1 MSVSIGSSTAKA
13 SDGGFSFD
21 SVQAAALLDEVKSQQ
36 GRLDCVKIAALCKM
50 HNIDIDTL
58 LRACLPLASQLAVAP
73 VSEFYVGAI
82 VMGRDKAGDLNFY
95 FGANLEFANQAL
107 NLVVHAEQSAI
118 NNAWINGIKKFI
130 KIAISDAPCGHCR
143 QFMNE
148 LVGAKNLQI
157 LLPQNTFKLTDLLP
171 HSFGP
176 KDLGN
181 KYSLLDEVH
190 HRLSFESNQCSEG
203 LQEAALKAY
212 VPYSGNYSAVKI
224 STFEQGDYYGRYS
237 ENAAYNPSLSPLQSA
252 LSQFY
257 LSGLVFNSE
266 VVKSIELLETRDKQN
281 QYDVTQAVLAS
292 YASLPALT
300 YYCLAL
306 S

>member
-1 MSVSIGSSTAKA
+1 
-13 SDGGFSFD
+13 
-21 SVQAAALLDEVKSQQ
+21 
-36 GRLDCVKIAALCKM
+36 
-50 HNIDIDTL
+50 
-58 LRACLPLASQLAVAP
+58 
-73 VSEFYVGAI
+73 
-82 VMGRDKAGDLNFY
+82 
-95 FGANLEFANQAL
+95 
-107 NLVVHAEQSAI
+107 
-118 NNAWINGIKKFI
+118 
-130 KIAISDAPCGHCR
+130 
-143 QFMNE
+143 
-148 LVGAKNLQI
+148 
-157 LLPQNTFKLTDLLP
+157 
-171 HSFGP
+171 
-176 KDLGN
+176 
-181 KYSLLDEVH
+181 